1 MGKVI
6 NSSLY
11 GAWNN
16 IELRVF
22 HLLFDLPIF
31 CGVSECLAL
40 ECVVSR
46 E

>member
-6 NSSLY
+6 NSSLF
-11 GAWNN
+11 GPWNN

-31 CGVSECLAL
+31 LRSRECFAL
-40 ECVVSR
+40 DCVVSR

>member
-1 MGKVI
+1 MRKVI
-6 NSSLY
+6 NSSIY
-11 GAWNN
+11 GLWNN

-31 CGVSECLAL
+31 LRSQECFAL